1 MGASAGGLKAFEQF
15 FSKMPV
21 DCGIAFILVSHLDPS
36 RVSMLPELLRKYTAM
51 AVVPGR

>member
-1 MGASAGGLKAFEQF
+1 MTPDS
-15 FSKMPV
+15 
-21 DCGIAFILVSHLDPS
+21 GIVFILVSHLDPS